1 MAKRSDF
8 AQKLLDDLKLRK
20 EKLGFASSSQRSTPA
35 TSGGARVNS
44 QRSFQ
49 GPVEATTNKFRGKNM
64 VDTEVT
70 KLWIGTRHHNTT
82 AQEGASRAIVPVGRA
97 TNTER
102 TVDVSMAL
110 ALALSKTGKLQ
121 NIELF
126 TNAMVGNERILHRGS
141 ISFRENNGRYMSD
154 RRNSTDHHPFLS
166 HQQIS
171 EISKGVQKLNKI
183 LEICSNGPKFKRDSI
198 DLGRELLRGAMDL
211 EESLRMLVTL
221 QEASDY
227 MVGSQGKQVR
237 LLKDKDEDE
246 SSSNTTSRKKST
258 NRTKFSSD
266 GFQEQNILALS
277 YPRKSKTPTNSNK
290 SLPDPSMQFIS
301 HRRSLS
307 CGPGFGPDAQ
317 FSGIASSIRE
327 EPRSISSGKNSST
340 PENIKQLGS
349 KGIPACDKVR
359 IPNVVAK
366 LMGLEELPVPPPKA
380 DGKNGEAHKV
390 PKLKKETE
398 MGKTLIA
405 DTGVSKKE
413 VDIMTSLQKNIFRT
427 GGQNNVPQEKG
438 IREAKVA
445 HSRGK
450 TNLKSLTD
458 IENTSPASN
467 YLPGSSLKISK
478 QMDIA
483 NMAHSK
489 KDRVTQKEV
498 KESRE
503 NVFIKEQR
511 SKVKVEQTI
520 HDVKK
525 PILVNQDD
533 AARKKDSLKKY
544 EINFQ
549 DGFSV
554 QNNSSIS
561 TNDAVSKH
569 ISTAHGAKS
578 KYSVHDSAMETGH
591 DAEHKPET
599 KIILKGD
606 PKLKKAEKPINEM
619 SRQKVFSGSTV
630 ITASQRS
637 SSKSGQTE
645 KSKDDPKRSHQEKP
659 KLWNRR
665 STYHEADRKAAKGNL
680 GNKKTTM
687 TDLRIDKEKA
697 MPPSL
702 VTATKKPVHIPTIQK
717 VDTADTTVHRGDSNR
732 IYEDRSENIGN
743 PNAEGEHLKEQTSF
757 PDELEHGWKERTNK
771 ADRAKVSIHAMN
783 SDKHLQQQLESTTI
797 SNSKHIDDSRH
808 TTKTPEMQSAAETNS
823 YSIIN
828 LATDTQRTPQL
839 SPSNDPEIQ
848 PFKSN
853 GKESEGPIDLR
864 EISSNPNL
872 LEWQTRAVSEAD
884 GQGSLTKNQC
894 LIQVLVN
901 NQRFLNTAQ
910 ALFKLKIPIGFL
922 KANENSCPVKDN
934 KLLLDCGYELI
945 RRKGKREEVT
955 YAMSMSYAPV
965 KVRCLDTLIT
975 ELNDDL
981 ESLKFLS
988 NIEDNN
994 YDTAEFLHKMLEKD
1008 IQNMNPDVNC
1018 MWDLGWNVMVLAPVE
1033 KDEVIRDV
1041 EKHVLNALINELA
1054 RDLIEVSLFH
1064 RKATT

>member
-1 MAKRSDF
+1 
-8 AQKLLDDLKLRK
+8 
-20 EKLGFASSSQRSTPA
+20 
-35 TSGGARVNS
+35 
-44 QRSFQ
+44 
-49 GPVEATTNKFRGKNM
+49 M

-70 KLWIGTRHHNTT
+70 KLWIGTRHHKTT

-126 TNAMVGNERILHRGS
+126 TNATVGNERILHRGS

-154 RRNSTDHHPFLS
+154 KRNSTDQHPFLS
-166 HQQIS
+166 HQQIG
-171 EISKGVQKLNKI
+171 EISKGVQKLNNI
-183 LEICSNGPKFKRDSI
+183 LEICSNRPKFNRDSI

-246 SSSNTTSRKKST
+246 SSSNTSRKKST
-258 NRTKFSSD
+258 SRAKFSSD
-266 GFQEQNILALS
+266 GFQEQNILTLS
-277 YPRKSKTPTNSNK
+277 YPRKSKAPTNSNK
-290 SLPDPSMQFIS
+290 SLPDPSMQFVS

-307 CGPGFGPDAQ
+307 CGPGFRPDAQ
-317 FSGIASSIRE
+317 FSGITSSIRE

-340 PENIKQLGS
+340 PETIKQLGS
-349 KGIPACDKVR
+349 KVSPASEKVR

-380 DGKNGEAHKV
+380 DEKNGRAQKV

-398 MGKTLIA
+398 MGKTVIA

-413 VDIMTSLQKNIFRT
+413 VDMMTSLQKNIFKT
-427 GGQNNVPQEKG
+427 GGQNKVLQEKG

-458 IENTSPASN
+458 IENTGPASN
-467 YLPGSSLKISK
+467 YLPESSLKISK
-478 QMDIA
+478 QMDTA

-489 KDRVTQKEV
+489 KDRVTKKEV

-503 NVFIKEQR
+503 NAFIKEQI
-511 SKVKVEQTI
+511 SKVKVEQII

-525 PILVNQDD
+525 PILVNLDD
-533 AARKKDSLKKY
+533 AAKKKDSLQKY
-544 EINFQ
+544 DKNFQ

-561 TNDAVSKH
+561 TNDDASKR
-569 ISTAHGAKS
+569 ISTVHGAKS

-591 DAEHKPET
+591 DAVNKTET

-606 PKLKKAEKPINEM
+606 PKLKKAEKPSYEI

-630 ITASQRS
+630 ITASKRS
-637 SSKSGQTE
+637 SSKSAKTE
-645 KSKDDPKRSHQEKP
+645 KPRDDPKRSHQEKP
-659 KLWNRR
+659 KLWNKR
-665 STYHEADRKAAKGNL
+665 STYHEVDRKAAKGNL
-680 GNKKTTM
+680 ENKKTTT

-697 MPPSL
+697 MPPIL
-702 VTATKKPVHIPTIQK
+702 VTATKKPVHIPNVQQ
-717 VDTADTTVHRGDSNR
+717 VDTADTTVRRGESNR
-732 IYEDRSENIGN
+732 IYEDKSENIEN
-743 PNAEGEHLKEQTSF
+743 PNTEGQHLKEQTSF
-757 PDELEHGWKERTNK
+757 PDEPEHGWKERTNK

-783 SDKHLQQQLESTTI
+783 SGKHLQQQLESTTI

-808 TTKTPEMQSAAETNS
+808 TTKTPEKQSAAETDS
-823 YSIIN
+823 YTTIN
-828 LATDTQRTPQL
+828 LATDTQQTPQVC
-839 SPSNDPEIQ
+839 PSNDPEIQ

-853 GKESEGPIDLR
+853 GKESEGPIDIR
-864 EISSNPNL
+864 EISSNSNL
-872 LEWQTRAVSEAD
+872 LEWQTRAVSEVD

-894 LIQVLVN
+894 LMQVLVN
-901 NQRFLNTAQ
+901 NQHFLNTAL

-922 KANENSCPVKDN
+922 KTNKNSCPVKDN

-981 ESLKFLS
+981 ESLKFPS
-988 NIEDNN
+988 NTKDNN

-1008 IQNMNPDVNC
+1008 IQNINPDVNC
-1018 MWDLGWNVMVLAPVE
+1018 MWDLGWNVMVLPPVE
-1033 KDEVIRDV
+1033 KDEVTRDV

-1054 RDLIEVSLFH
+1054 RDLIEAEIKEDVKWREEESGGGDEGGNGRSKKKGKEDEKWRF
-1064 RKATT
+1064 RF